1 MLEYVVR
8 CVELIRVFSQVDYF
22 VRSGMAVGLGTG
34 LASSMA
40 IRYMGEKLK
49 DGSLREIL
57 GVPMTS
63 MSAVE
68 AAKAGVP
75 LATFQDYPQVHEVA
89 FHFRNSLQ
97 SLFQAQQF
105 ADTVLF
111 VSVHKILT
119 ILEF

>member
-49 DGSLREIL
+49 DGSLREIV
-57 GVPMTS
+57 GVPM
-63 MSAVE
+63 
-68 AAKAGVP
+68 
-75 LATFQDYPQVHEVA
+75 
-89 FHFRNSLQ
+89 
-97 SLFQAQQF
+97 
-105 ADTVLF
+105 
-111 VSVHKILT
+111 
-119 ILEF
+119 